1 MPPPPNQINE
11 AQQPTIASQAQS
23 MDQQQMNMS
32 QPDNINKLLKYS

>member
-11 AQQPTIASQAQS
+11 TQQPTIAGQAQS

-32 QPDNINKLLKYS
+32 QPENINKLLKYS